1 MYLLVNYVNHLENER
16 LPFAIDIL
24 HPYRIKKSRVQ
35 EFVEK
40 NIGKCTRSNYMAMRV
55 GTSNK

>member
-1 MYLLVNYVNHLENER
+1 MYLLVNYVNHLGNER

-35 EFVEK
+35 EFVVRRTLANVHDPIIWQCE
-40 NIGKCTRSNYMAMRV
+40 
-55 GTSNK
+55 